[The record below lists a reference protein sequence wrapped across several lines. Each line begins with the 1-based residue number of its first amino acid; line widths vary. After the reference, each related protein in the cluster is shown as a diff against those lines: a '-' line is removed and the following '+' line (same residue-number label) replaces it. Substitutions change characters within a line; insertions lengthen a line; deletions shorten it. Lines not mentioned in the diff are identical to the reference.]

1 MILGSDVKFVFDL
14 LPKLQFDMSYLIV
27 RLTLSRHSIE
37 DPITLIDKTFSNI
50 KKKKFNYNLYIC
62 FDLNHWNLVIV
73 VSETLAFLGECPP
86 MLPPSSLKL
95 PTDLQ
100 QHNA

>member
-37 DPITLIDKTFSNI
+37 DPITLIEKKFSNM
-50 KKKKFNYNLYIC
+50 KKKKFNNNLYIC
-62 FDLNHWNLVIV
+62 FDLNHWNFSHCCIRNLG
-73 VSETLAFLGECPP
+73 FLG
-86 MLPPSSLKL
+86 
-95 PTDLQ
+95 
-100 QHNA
+100 

>member
-37 DPITLIDKTFSNI
+37 DPITLIDKTFSNM
-50 KKKKFNYNLYIC
+50 KKKFNYNLYIC
-62 FDLNHWNLVIV
+62 FDLNHCFIKDLG
-73 VSETLAFLGECPP
+73 FLG
-86 MLPPSSLKL
+86 
-95 PTDLQ
+95 
-100 QHNA
+100 

>member
-37 DPITLIDKTFSNI
+37 DPIILIEKTFSNM
-50 KKKKFNYNLYIC
+50 KTKNFNYKLSIC
-62 FDLNHWNLVIV
+62 FDLIHCFIKDLG
-73 VSETLAFLGECPP
+73 FLG
-86 MLPPSSLKL
+86 
-95 PTDLQ
+95 
-100 QHNA
+100 